1 MDVCVHSTEWRN
13 LRAYTIYSIKNQY
26 LLESKMA
33 ELAGYIEPVIMRMSQ
48 EEKGM
53 LRCILEYGKEV
64 NEKASSIIEDTSR
77 LGEYGRNLNEEW
89 VTQELN
95 SAFEVGTGFMDQVIN
110 DVHNNYGKQLDI
122 VINEV
127 LIQSLKVT
135 KPFFSSDIDEKKGVL
150 QREQWITEKLMDS
163 MIAAMD
169 EDAKKEFV
177 HQVERMLRAKGI
189 DYAQVTKTSAILLTG
204 GLTAARKVMG
214 FQFHI
219 LVAQVANMV
228 VRMIAGRGLSV
239 AANAM
244 LQKFVATWFGPVG
257 WIIGIFGGL
266 GIITSLINPREY
278 DKYIPSIFIIGAAR
292 IAQNS

>member
-1 MDVCVHSTEWRN
+1 
-13 LRAYTIYSIKNQY
+13 
-26 LLESKMA
+26 MA

-189 DYAQVTKTSAILLTG
+189 GYAQVTKTSAILLTG